1 MNTIASGNCLREL
14 HFLLE
19 FLAAW
24 EERPECL
31 TPIAYRWC
39 SVISEAAGR
48 LEWGEITMRKAILL
62 HLRLQLQDLALGEV
76 SDELE
81 DELEYAEDGFSGV
94 ARPCDIFRLD
104 GTSHR
109 AHGRPQGLTIGPHAN
124 LLSTILE
131 IGFRLVTPGS
141 NQRAPR
147 LNHTPHHNRMFETA
161 FLSDD
166 DEVIADALSVWIADG
181 RWTPPGSCVCYL
193 AKRVGCDVPFSTR
206 LRWVSIH
213 VVGRIGCSELRA
225 SRLETVRL
233 LNRLDVD
240 VDDAV
245 ERPNWVRLLV
255 EVIGLPAG
263 PEGLSSHYWRLLG
276 KLALGTSCWIPG
288 LPSVEVMGLL
298 EKAGDWEKLEVW
310 MMVMWQSLDSD
321 TPVSVM
327 GDVERVTLK
336 LLMRRASALERFK
349 DLCICGSLQYQ
360 DKAKL
365 RWICD
370 QEQAEQLPFES
381 PPPPYVSVH
390 PAQYPSVLMP
400 PFVCL
405 SQPIH
410 AQPLV
415 PLPFAGDE
423 TF

>member
-19 FLAAW
+19 FLAVW

-31 TPIAYRWC
+31 TPIAYQWC

-62 HLRLQLQDLALGEV
+62 HLRLQLQDLSLDEV
-76 SDELE
+76 SDELVG
-81 DELEYAEDGFSGV
+81 ELKYPEEGFSGV
-94 ARPCDIFRLD
+94 ARSCDFFRLG

-166 DEVIADALSVWIADG
+166 DEVIADALSVWIANG
-181 RWTPPGSCVCYL
+181 GWTPPGSCVCYL
-193 AKRVGCDVPFSTR
+193 AKRVGCDVPFSAR

-213 VVGRIGCSELRA
+213 VIGRTWRSELRA

-240 VDDAV
+240 VDDVV
-245 ERPNWVRLLV
+245 ERHDWVRLLV
-255 EVIGLPAG
+255 EVIALPAG
-263 PEGLSSHYWRLLG
+263 PEGLSSHYWHLLG
-276 KLALGTSCWIPG
+276 ELTLGTSCWIPG

-298 EKAGDWEKLEVW
+298 EEAGDWEKLEVW
-310 MMVMWQSLDSD
+310 MMVTWQSLDYD
-321 TPVSVM
+321 IPVPAI

-336 LLMRRASALERFK
+336 LLMRRASALLRFE
-349 DLCICGSLQYQ
+349 DLCVCGSLQDQ
-360 DKAKL
+360 ERTKL

-370 QEQAEQLPFES
+370 QAQAEQLSFES

-390 PAQYPSVLMP
+390 PVQYLSVLMP
-400 PFVCL
+400 PLVRL
-405 SQPIH
+405 SQSIH